1 MYRARAIVTLMII
14 AVAVAAAVPTHSLK
28 AGDTLIYQLDLSMK
42 ASGIG
47 IEDVNMRISG
57 TVKITVINMTED
69 YITMRVE
76 PSLSVE
82 GVPPEYSDIVGEMN
96 QEQTIKVPTYG
107 MLGPLGEE
115 GGAGLND
122 VISMIQ
128 EQLQALGFNETNV
141 EVSEVSYNG
150 IPAIKLKID
159 LKASNY
165 LGMGSNIEIH
175 AVSYL
180 DMATLALL
188 YGEATAKY
196 AASTGGF
203 EYSYKIELTNPDILQ
218 QSFAGYE
225 VEVEGGD
232 KVSMVF
238 AAAGL
243 SVSEPEV
250 TNDRVRFTVSGEG
263 IGSVII
269 KAEPGA
275 PEPSVYVDGSPVS
288 KHKITTAADGTTYYK
303 VPIKFSQHEVEVVFG
318 RPVLRA
324 AAVELSLPSEGGGA
338 GSLIGGS
345 LTTIILIIVA
355 VAAIAGVAAAIAIKR
370 ARKGGPEAAPAAAPE
385 SPPQAPPT
393 PPPPSA

>member
-14 AVAVAAAVPTHSLK
+14 AVAVAAAIPTHSLK

-47 IEDVNMRISG
+47 IEDVNMKISG
-57 TVKITVINMTED
+57 TVKITIINMTED

-122 VISMIQ
+122 MISIIQ

-203 EYSYKIELTNPDILQ
+203 EYSYKIQLTNPDILQ
-218 QSFAGYE
+218 QSLAGYE
-225 VEVEGGD
+225 VEVEGGR

-250 TNDRVRFTVSGEG
+250 TSDRVRFTVTGEG

-288 KHKITTAADGTTYYK
+288 KYKITTAADGTTYYK

-324 AAVELSLPSEGGGA
+324 AAVKLSLPSEGGGA
-338 GSLIGGS
+338 GPLIGGS
-345 LTTIILIIVA
+345 LTTTILIIVA
-355 VAAIAGVAAAIAIKR
+355 VVAIAGVAAAIAIKR
-370 ARKGGPEAAPAAAPE
+370 AKRGGPEAAPAAAPE
-385 SPPQAPPT
+385 PPQAPPT